1 MHSERNGPYYGNAMM
16 VRMLDGLLNPEESH
30 SNGSFV
36 SMGSYYL
43 LMQIHTVSALGVS
56 IQC

>member
-1 MHSERNGPYYGNAMM
+1 MM